1 MRNEV
6 KCKTTNMSKT
16 KNVIENNTMNKIEIN
31 MKNKT
36 NIKTDNKTK
45 IKAKSR
51 IIQALA
57 MLTAAILCLSMIGC
71 SNGSFSRDNSES
83 ESSSR
88 DRQSERESRR
98 GTRSSDDTD
107 NQSPQPD
114 DDADSDS
121 PQPDDDAVNPSL
133 NPDGD
138 NSPTAETPATIS
150 SNDLSQE
157 EFTEFE
163 AIDWEEGELGGIA
176 FLGYADNVYDE
187 AILREHDRYNAEY
200 GYFTEGDISFL
211 ESEGDE
217 IYLIIPRYLGSRVT
231 VEEFNAE
238 DGRRGTILLDT
249 AVAPFMFRCNMSEI
263 HPNSLITLRSQDE
276 EFSFCPCIDLAD
288 NSIVLPEDNNGRIR
302 DITLS
307 GELTGGTWNMTR
319 ELMNDQTRIYA
330 WELFP
335 DGTAYYS
342 LLIDETVVIS
352 VTERYSG
359 TYYVSDGSD
368 DYPLNTFVFDMK
380 LEYVTEGELREK
392 LGDTLSGAY
401 QFTFAGPDIL
411 NLSYVEGDA
420 IIFLQDSPEY
430 FTYTY
435 ERQESAVG

>member
-1 MRNEV
+1 MKSKVENKV
-6 KCKTTNMSKT
+6 KC
-16 KNVIENNTMNKIEIN
+16 I
-31 MKNKT
+31 MKCKLESIMKRKMIRVLT
-36 NIKTDNKTK
+36 IL
-45 IKAKSR
+45 
-51 IIQALA
+51 LA
-57 MLTAAILCLSMIGC
+57 IVVCLSMISC

-98 GTRSSDDTD
+98 GTRSSDDTN
-107 NQSPQPD
+107 NQSPPQD
-114 DDADSDS
+114 DDMDSDS
-121 PQPDDDAVNPSL
+121 QQPADAAANPSL
-133 NPDGD
+133 NPDGG
-138 NSPTAETPATIS
+138 NSPTSETPATIP

-176 FLGYADNVYDE
+176 FLGYANNVYDE
-187 AILREHDRYNAEY
+187 AILREHDRYNAKY
-200 GYFTEGDISFL
+200 GYFNEGDISFL

-231 VEEFNAE
+231 VEEYNDE
-238 DGRRGTILLDT
+238 DGKRGTILLDT
-249 AVAPFMFRCNMSEI
+249 AVAPFMFRCNLSDI
-263 HPNSLITLRSQDE
+263 HPNSLITLRSHDE
-276 EFSFCPCIDLAD
+276 EFSFNPCVSLMDS
-288 NSIVLPEDNNGRIR
+288 SIILPEDNNGRIR

-319 ELMNDQTRIYA
+319 ELMNDQTRIYV

-335 DGTAYYS
+335 DGTAHYS
-342 LLIDETVVIS
+342 LRVDETVVVS
-352 VTERYSG
+352 VTESYSG
-359 TYYVSDGSD
+359 TYYISDGSD
-368 DYPLNTFVFDMK
+368 GYPHNTLVFDMK
-380 LEYVTEGELREK
+380 LQYITEGELGK
-392 LGDTLSGAY
+392 NLGEHLSGAY